1 FSLMKKTTRSIRSE
15 SKASARS
22 ESSEPRQRSPMRSI
36 TPLESGSAICQS
48 PSISCCAPESN
59 SRQTANEP
67 SEGVELIGIGGGED
81 RADALANHPSSVLI
95 SGLSS
100 VASGSGSRV
109 HPLRV
114 TDALPL
120 AAAFP
125 AAERRPPSLEMVTL
139 DDRLANAARG
149 RDLQ

>member
-1 FSLMKKTTRSIRSE
+1 MKKTTRSIRSE

-81 RADALANHPSSVLI
+81 RADALANDTFGSHFWLI
-95 SGLSS
+95 LG
-100 VASGSGSRV
+100 RQ
-109 HPLRV
+109 
-114 TDALPL
+114 
-120 AAAFP
+120 
-125 AAERRPPSLEMVTL
+125 
-139 DDRLANAARG
+139 RLWQFVFTRC
-149 RDLQ
+149 